1 MKKIFRNFF
10 IHSRQENL
18 TLQSE
23 DDNGRLSIP
32 PRGTADFSPGGS
44 IIIFLIAGILFYSPC
59 VEASSFVRFKAIEI
73 LTGFAKSELK
83 RESDSS
89 MVPFIFAFDF
99 DIKPTLE
106 RFGISPP
113 SLVELQLE
121 PSVCYIYEPRPNVE
135 TNGTFAL
142 KLGLLPED
150 FKFQP
155 YLKLG
160 AGISFM
166 SQHVREQATQFNFLE
181 YYGAGVHYFLNKNL
195 AVTLDCRYR
204 HLSNCGTKSP
214 NHGINSL
221 FFVVGS
227 TYKF

>member
-1 MKKIFRNFF
+1 MKKTFRNVF
-10 IHSRQENL
+10 
-18 TLQSE
+18 T
-23 DDNGRLSIP
+23 
-32 PRGTADFSPGGS
+32 
-44 IIIFLIAGILFYSPC
+44 IIFLIAGILFYSPSAR
-59 VEASSFVRFKAIEI
+59 ASDFVRFKAIEI
-73 LTGFAKSELK
+73 LTGFARSELK
-83 RESDSS
+83 REKDSF

-106 RFGISPP
+106 KFGISPS

-121 PSVCYIYEPRPNVE
+121 PSVSYIYQPRPNVE

-155 YLKLG
+155 YLKIG

-166 SQHVREQATQFNFLE
+166 SQHVREQATQFNLLE
-181 YYGAGVHYFLNKNL
+181 YYGAGAHYFLNKNL
-195 AVTLDCRYR
+195 ALTLDCRYR
-204 HLSNCGTKSP
+204 HLSNCGIKSP
-214 NHGINSL
+214 NHGINTL
-221 FFVVGS
+221 IFVAGA

>member
-1 MKKIFRNFF
+1 MKKTFRNVF
-10 IHSRQENL
+10 
-18 TLQSE
+18 T
-23 DDNGRLSIP
+23 
-32 PRGTADFSPGGS
+32 
-44 IIIFLIAGILFYSPC
+44 IIFIIAGILFCSPSAW
-59 VEASSFVRFKAIEI
+59 ASSFVRFKAIEM
-73 LTGFAKSELK
+73 LTGFARSELK
-83 RESDSS
+83 REKDSF

-106 RFGISPP
+106 KFGISPP

-121 PSVCYIYEPRPNVE
+121 PSVCYIYQPRPNVE

-155 YLKLG
+155 YLKIG

-166 SQHVREQATQFNFLE
+166 SQHVREQATQFNLLE
-181 YYGAGVHYFLNKNL
+181 YYGAGAHYFLNKNL
-195 AVTLDCRYR
+195 ALTLDCRYR

-221 FFVVGS
+221 FFVAGT
-227 TYKF
+227 TYRF